1 MVVGE
6 YGYLNELA
14 GVARNA
20 AKIKNYSPIKWGV
33 VTVPTFQEKPDVAI
47 GTWLGNMMAISST
60 ATNKED
66 AWDLIKFVN
75 SNEVAKIK
83 AHNKSEL
90 TSRKDYITAQTPS
103 VNLEAFYTLKPLP
116 ATDPLL
122 ISLQMQKPGISR
134 ISDVGRQLFIDVYQ
148 GKKTVENALKAWEK
162 QGNTM
167 LDTLEK
173 DPTVYFDSIGE

>member
-1 MVVGE
+1 
-6 YGYLNELA
+6 
-14 GVARNA
+14 
-20 AKIKNYSPIKWGV
+20 
-33 VTVPTFQEKPDVAI
+33 
-47 GTWLGNMMAISST
+47 MMTITST

-122 ISLQMQKPGISR
+122 ISLQMQKPGISQ
-134 ISDVGRQLFIDVYQ
+134 IGDVGRQLFIDVYQ

-162 QGNTM
+162 QGNT
-167 LDTLEK
+167 
-173 DPTVYFDSIGE
+173 